1 MFDFARRRNTRL
13 TRALFASFVIH
24 VVVLYCWLYR
34 APRVI
39 APSTVAW
46 GRHGQSDNLVYFPPR
61 ELEISAKKNQL
72 QLRTKRKPPKEAPQY
87 PVPSPPPGSPMA
99 SGFHGS
105 MQGTEAIP
113 AIPLVFPD
121 PTFYPWELR
130 QGIQGDVVVEVTI
143 DETGNVTGT
152 RLLESLEQGIDRK
165 VVAAVSAWRFRPATV
180 DGIAVSSR
188 QDVHFHFP
196 S

>member
-1 MFDFARRRNTRL
+1 MFDLRRRRDTGRN
-13 TRALFASFVIH
+13 RALFASFLIH
-24 VVVLYCWLYR
+24 VLVLSGWLYR
-34 APRVI
+34 PPRFI
-39 APSTVAW
+39 SPSAVAW

-61 ELEISAKKNQL
+61 ELETSAGKHQL
-72 QLRTKRKPPKEAPQY
+72 HLRPKRKPEKPA
-87 PVPSPPPGSPMA
+87 PVPSPPPGSPLA
-99 SGFHGS
+99 SSFQGS

-143 DETGNVTGT
+143 DEKGNVTET

-165 VVAAVSAWRFRPATV
+165 VVAVVRAWRFRPATV